1 MRKFIKLI
9 LSGILFIW
17 SYSMFMTL
25 TDDSNFGTVKYK
37 NKIKYDI
44 NMPRISMINI
54 MLGSR
59 ALYVITYNIKLKK
72 FKFVEYNRLEDLF
85 ILHDNEMFEI
95 TERYNTYLK
104 SNTMQE
110 DKDIEKEA
118 LLYHIGN
125 EEKRID
131 KSSEKINVY
140 TTIILT
146 VIPISLAITKV
157 DYFYSFNILQIVLFI
172 FILYALLNITLFV
185 LQSLKIQSVN
195 KSKFSD
201 LKKCSDHKVEINL
214 KYQYDWQFLK
224 RKADLSVSYVK
235 NMQYWINGILIL
247 FFILSSTLMI
257 NAAHNEVTYKN
268 SNNHQIINIYIND
281 LKNPYSNSSIALT
294 EIILRVQRKETEKI
308 LIISNYKNNLDEDII
323 NNIIKTYSNL
333 LVEYI
338 YDDEINKNLVKIVEE

>member
-125 EEKRID
+125 EELIRAVK
-131 KSSEKINVY
+131 KLMS
-140 TTIILT
+140 IL
-146 VIPISLAITKV
+146 L
-157 DYFYSFNILQIVLFI
+157 LF
-172 FILYALLNITLFV
+172 
-185 LQSLKIQSVN
+185 
-195 KSKFSD
+195 
-201 LKKCSDHKVEINL
+201 
-214 KYQYDWQFLK
+214 
-224 RKADLSVSYVK
+224 
-235 NMQYWINGILIL
+235 
-247 FFILSSTLMI
+247 
-257 NAAHNEVTYKN
+257 
-268 SNNHQIINIYIND
+268 
-281 LKNPYSNSSIALT
+281 
-294 EIILRVQRKETEKI
+294 
-308 LIISNYKNNLDEDII
+308 
-323 NNIIKTYSNL
+323 
-333 LVEYI
+333 
-338 YDDEINKNLVKIVEE
+338 